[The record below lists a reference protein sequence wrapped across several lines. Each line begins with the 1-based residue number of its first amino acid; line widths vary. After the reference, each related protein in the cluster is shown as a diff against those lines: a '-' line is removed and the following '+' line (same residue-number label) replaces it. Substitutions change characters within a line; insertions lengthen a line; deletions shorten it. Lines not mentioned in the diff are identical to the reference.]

1 MKDKKSVK
9 TKRVGFGGALACFK
23 DVDTP
28 AEEIFG
34 SDPIGYGEVVKRIHI
49 FMKENDL
56 VTKPKSSKKSK
67 KVVEEDEEEESSEE
81 EDEESE

>member
-1 MKDKKSVK
+1 MKDKKQK
-9 TKRVGFGGALACFK
+9 IKNVGFGGALACFK

-67 KVVEEDEEEESSEE
+67 KVVEEDEEESSEE